1 VISPIPAIPAEAA
14 AARIA
19 HPQLGLGG
27 VLVLGEAA
35 VVVDVVVAAA
45 DGQDALFDEGGGEA
59 GVEAGGCGGLGV
71 GACAVGDEV

>member
-1 VISPIPAIPAEAA
+1 MISPIPAISAEAA

-19 HPQLGLGG
+19 HPQLGLGCI
-27 VLVLGEAA
+27 LVLGQAA

-45 DGQDALFDEGGGEA
+45 DGQDAFFDESSSEA
-59 GVEAGGCGGLGV
+59 RVEAGGCGGLGV